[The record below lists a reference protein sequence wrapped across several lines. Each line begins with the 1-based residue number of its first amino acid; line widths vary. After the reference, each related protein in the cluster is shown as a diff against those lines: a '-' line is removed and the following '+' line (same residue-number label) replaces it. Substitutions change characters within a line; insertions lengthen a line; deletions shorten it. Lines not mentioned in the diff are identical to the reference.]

1 MGFDSLFFFGWMDS
15 TSVGPLVHD
24 VPLRWPRVSPRVVV
38 RRFHHERDDPPP
50 AKVPGG
56 RAVES
61 AQARQASPAGAP
73 MLPFPVEGRRWIPR
87 RPSLHF
93 WIPVFLGSSLDPR
106 VQSGLL
112 WIPGCLCSKVGLPW
126 IPVPKRRLLWIPVPK
141 TALSGSR
148 ISRPYIRRWPHEL
161 RFKLLLMAVL
171 SARGTAQQVRT
182 ATAPARLPAPF
193 PCGRL
198 RSRCGQR

>member
-24 VPLRWPRVSPRVVV
+24 VPLRWPQVSPRVVV

-73 MLPFPVEGRRWIPR
+73 MLPFPSPLYEELPQELPNTSPQR
-87 RPSLHF
+87 
-93 WIPVFLGSSLDPR
+93 
-106 VQSGLL
+106 QSGTPPSPLY
-112 WIPGCLCSKVGLPW
+112 
-126 IPVPKRRLLWIPVPK
+126 VPAFTSSP
-141 TALSGSR
+141 
-148 ISRPYIRRWPHEL
+148 
-161 RFKLLLMAVL
+161 
-171 SARGTAQQVRT
+171 
-182 ATAPARLPAPF
+182 
-193 PCGRL
+193 
-198 RSRCGQR
+198 